1 MPNTKLTK
9 DRMKNHWH
17 YSKMI
22 YLGVVLI
29 AAMLA
34 DLVFTATTYRAPNE
48 RRIDVHLISHYINF
62 ETDTTPATTAMLA
75 CGQTYETERDRAAGI
90 DVDAEGYEPALQE
103 VTVVGVMYDEN
114 SEDSYYQQQK
124 YSLMLATQEGD
135 IFILSRE
142 MMNGLA
148 ETGFLTDLTPYIES
162 GMINPGEMKQVM
174 YYEYTEPNEE
184 PSEKKCVYGL
194 ATDELTGMYRS
205 LGVDY
210 REKYMVILSYCANP
224 DTAASIMQWMI
235 DEYTGVEVELRT
247 EEAVEQLSDLYQ

>member
-1 MPNTKLTK
+1 MPNTKMTK

-22 YLGVVLI
+22 YVAVVII

-34 DLVFTATTYRAPNE
+34 DLLFTVTVYHAPNE
-48 RRIDVHLISHYINF
+48 RRVDIHLISHYINF
-62 ETDTTPATTAMLA
+62 EADTSPATEEMLA
-75 CGQTYETERDRAAGI
+75 VGKAYEIERDRAAGI
-90 DVDAEGYEPALQE
+90 DVDAEDYEAPLQE
-103 VTVVGVMYDEN
+103 VTVVGMMYDEN

-124 YSLMLATQEGD
+124 YSLTLAAQEGD

-148 ETGFLTDLTPYIES
+148 EQGYLTDLTPYIES
-162 GMINPGEMKQVM
+162 GMLNPGEMKRAM
-174 YYEYTEPNEE
+174 YYEYTDPYEE
-184 PSEKKCVYGL
+184 PSDRKCVYGL

-235 DEYTGVEVELRT
+235 DEYVGVEVDVRT
-247 EEAVEQLSDLYQ
+247 AEEVERISDLFN

>member
-9 DRMKNHWH
+9 ARMKNHWH

-22 YLGVVLI
+22 YLAVVVI

-34 DLVFTATTYRAPNE
+34 DVLFTATTYRAPNE
-48 RRIDVHLISHYINF
+48 RRVDIHMISHYINF
-62 ETDTTPATTAMLA
+62 ELDTRSVTDEMLA
-75 CGQTYETERDRAAGI
+75 HGQSYETERDRAAGI
-90 DVDAEGYEPALQE
+90 DVNAANYEPALQE

-124 YSLMLATQEGD
+124 YALTLAAQEGD

-148 ETGFLTDLTPYIES
+148 ETGYLTDLTPYIES
-162 GMINPGEMKQVM
+162 GLLNIGDMKQAM
-174 YYEYTEPNEE
+174 YYEYTEPDEE
-184 PSEKKCVYGL
+184 PSDKKCVYGL
-194 ATDELTGMYRS
+194 ATDELTGLYRS
-205 LGVDY
+205 LGVDH
-210 REKYMVILSYCANP
+210 REKYMVILNYCANP

-235 DEYTGVEVELRT
+235 DEYTGVEIDIRT
-247 EEAVEQLSDLYQ
+247 EEEVEQLSDLYQ